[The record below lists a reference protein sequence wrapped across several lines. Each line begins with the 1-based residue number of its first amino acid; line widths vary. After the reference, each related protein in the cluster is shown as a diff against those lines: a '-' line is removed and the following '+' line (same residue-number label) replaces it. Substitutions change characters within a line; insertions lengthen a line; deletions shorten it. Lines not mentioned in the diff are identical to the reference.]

1 MTNKIKVLV
10 VDDSAFMRKAI
21 SSILNMDPEIEVV
34 QAVPDGNLALKAI
47 PALNPD
53 VVTLDV
59 EMAGMD
65 GIATLRH
72 IMERFPRPV
81 IMVSALTKEGAEVTM
96 DSLRLGA
103 VDFLQKPSGTISL
116 DMKTQARV
124 LIEKVKTAAKID
136 IKKLNITPAPL
147 SVDRS
152 NILLRKKGLSN
163 LESNVI
169 PLDHGTR
176 LLRPAKKIVAIGVS
190 TGGPQTLLNMIPHI
204 PADISAGILIVQHM
218 PPTFTAIFANRLN
231 SVSQIEVNEARD
243 GDIIE
248 DGKAYLAPGDFH
260 MIAAKGINSKPVIKI
275 QREPYD
281 TLHRPSVDVMM
292 KSAAERFGRYIVAV
306 LLTGMGNDGAEG
318 MLKIRAAGG
327 RTIAEDESTAV
338 IFGMPKAAIKNNS
351 VEFVLPYP
359 DIPKKITG
367 LIGNMS

>member
-1 MTNKIKVLV
+1 MAEKIKVLV

-21 SSILNMDPEIEVV
+21 SSILNTDTEIEVV
-34 QAVPDGNLALKAI
+34 QAVPDGILALKAI
-47 PALNPD
+47 PVLNPD

-65 GIATLRH
+65 GITTLRH

-96 DSLRLGA
+96 DSLSLGA

-116 DMKTQARV
+116 DMKTQAMA
-124 LIEKVKTAAKID
+124 LISKVKAAAKID
-136 IKKLNITPAPL
+136 IKRLNITPAPL
-147 SVDRS
+147 AVNRS
-152 NILLRKKGLSN
+152 KNLLRGKN
-163 LESNVI
+163 LLVSEGNLI
-169 PLDHGTR
+169 PTGHGQISA
-176 LLRPAKKIVAIGVS
+176 RPAKKIVAIGVS

-204 PADISAGILIVQHM
+204 PSEIDAGLLIVQHM
-218 PPTFTAIFANRLN
+218 PPTFTTIFANRLN
-231 SVSQIEVNEARD
+231 SVCQIEVKEAVDR
-243 GDIIE
+243 DIIE

-260 MIAAKGINSKPVIKI
+260 LTVTKGRNSIPMIKI

-292 KSAAERFGRYIVAV
+292 KSVAEHFGKNIVGI

-338 IFGMPKAAIKNNS
+338 IFGMPRSAIKNNS
-351 VEFVLPYP
+351 VEFILPYP
-359 DIPKKITG
+359 EIPKKIAG
-367 LIGNMS
+367 LIDNM